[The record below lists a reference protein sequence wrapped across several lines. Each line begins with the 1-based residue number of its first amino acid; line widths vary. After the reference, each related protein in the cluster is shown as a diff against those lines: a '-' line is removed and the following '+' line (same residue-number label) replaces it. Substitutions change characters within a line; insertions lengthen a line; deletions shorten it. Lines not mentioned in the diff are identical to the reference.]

1 MISLCHAVSCAVVL
15 ADDVSAPRRFCP
27 VHWCT
32 IPTALRSAL
41 RTPLFDALSV
51 SGRLALAR
59 ARLAIAELEGRS
71 SALPWLSGA
80 VTALERISSPEA
92 SVAYH
97 P

>member
-1 MISLCHAVSCAVVL
+1 MISLCHAVSCSAP
-15 ADDVSAPRRFCP
+15 ADAPRRFCP

-41 RTPLFDALSV
+41 RMPFDPTSV
-51 SGRLALAR
+51 SGQLALAR

-80 VTALERISSPEA
+80 VTALDRIQQPMQVSA
-92 SVAYH
+92 
-97 P
+97 